1 MKLKIEVEI
10 KMGRVTMNG
19 KTYADLSN
27 TEKIFMNDL
36 LRNLKLESE
45 SINQYYENN

>member
-19 KTYADLSN
+19 KTYTELSD
-27 TEKIFMNDL
+27 TEKRFMNDL
-36 LRNLKLESE
+36 LKTLKIQDESE
-45 SINQYYENN
+45 SINQI